1 MQLFYIYKLLTH
13 EQHHETVDRYVS
25 KHLKNIL
32 KSAYRLSSVNILPVY
47 VKLNCVTTLA
57 H

>member
-13 EQHHETVDRYVS
+13 EQHHETVDRYVN